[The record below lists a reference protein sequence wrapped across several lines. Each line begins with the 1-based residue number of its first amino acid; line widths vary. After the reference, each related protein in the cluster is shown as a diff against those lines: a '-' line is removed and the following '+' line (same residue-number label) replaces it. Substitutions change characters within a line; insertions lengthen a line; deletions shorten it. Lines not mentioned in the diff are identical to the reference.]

1 MFIKINQGLG
11 GTSRNKKKRQNNKT
25 KTKPNQKKKRKK
37 SHTSKHMCTDINDG
51 LREPKESGLTANI
64 PSVPYFSGTFVKL
77 RYSICLII
85 QMHDSV

>member
-1 MFIKINQGLG
+1 
-11 GTSRNKKKRQNNKT
+11 
-25 KTKPNQKKKRKK
+25 
-37 SHTSKHMCTDINDG
+37 MCTDINDG